1 MIGAITT
8 ILGQLPVNMMMNM
21 KNLETENG
29 TEESVMNKKIFK
41 DLYGNTASIQW
52 CQGHYLLTCRNTNGK
67 VWKKSEYAT
76 EKGARIALGKTGE
89 GWREI

>member
-52 CQGHYLLTCRNTNGK
+52 YQGHYLLTCRNAYGE
-67 VWKKSEYAT
+67 VWKKSKYST